1 MPNTIKQYVKKCD
14 ICQRRK
20 LVRHAPYGL
29 MKPNEAPDR
38 PWKSISID
46 LIADLPKSEGDDA
59 ILIVI
64 DRLRKMAHF
73 LPCTKEMD
81 ARQFSELFMTEIFRL
96 HGLPKDIIT
105 DRGSIFTFD
114 LWKETTKQLGIERR
128 LSMEFH
134 PQTDGQT
141 ERTNSTLE
149 QFLRA
154 YVNYQQDNWKELL
167 PMAEFAYNNGYE
179 ESIKRT
185 PFFAN
190 DGVNPE
196 YQTIG
201 HLMQR
206 KITPP
211 EDMSQLHDTLQ
222 VEAQLRHKEYY
233 DAR

>member
-1 MPNTIKQYVKKCD
+1 
-14 ICQRRK
+14 
-20 LVRHAPYGL
+20 

-38 PWKSISID
+38 PWKSIAMDFIR
-46 LIADLPKSEGDDA
+46 DLPKSEGDHA

-64 DRLRKMAHF
+64 DRLTKMAPV

-81 ARQFSELFMTEIFRL
+81 SRQFSDFFMREICRL
-96 HGLPKDIIT
+96 HGLPKDIIM
-105 DRGSIFTFD
+105 DRGSIFTSD
-114 LWKETTKQLGIERR
+114 LWKEMTKPLGIERR
-128 LSMEFH
+128 LSRAFH

-141 ERTNSTLE
+141 EWTNSTLE

-167 PMAEFAYNNGYE
+167 PTAEFAYNNGYQ

-201 HLMQR
+201 HLMQG

-211 EDMSQLHDTLQ
+211 ENMSQYTIPYK
-222 VEAQLRHKEYY
+222 RK
-233 DAR
+233 